1 MAERTGIPSGPSGP
15 GDGPLDG
22 GDVDPGDD
30 MVRRWAEVAD
40 RLSWSR
46 PYDRV
51 LDLAPPYDDWFP
63 GGELNVSVSCLD
75 RHLAERGQQAAVLWE
90 GEPGDRRSLTYA
102 ALHDEVGRLAS
113 ALRGMGVRPGDRV
126 ALHLGWLPETVAAIL
141 ACARVGAEY
150 TVIPVALPVEALSL
164 RLEDFGP
171 RVLFTQDGGWRR
183 GTILPLKARAD
194 EALEAS
200 SGVEHTVVV
209 RRTGVHV
216 DWFQG
221 DRWYDEVL
229 ASADPANGHPEV
241 LPAPHRLVAVHLAN
255 RRGRPVVIHH
265 GAANLAA
272 AALAIQLH
280 GVAAGDVYWC
290 AGDVSWLGAQTH
302 GIFGPLLAGSS
313 ALMYEG
319 TLDMPDPARAWHL
332 VSRYGVTSLMTSPSI
347 VRTLRGWSL
356 TAPDHATAS
365 LRRMTTLGERL
376 DPDLRAWLAT
386 VVGADVVIADGWGQV
401 ELGGIVAFDS
411 PADPERLPG
420 GGFTILDDSGQPVP
434 DGEVGEW
441 VMRRPWAGML
451 RAVDVH
457 GEDPT
462 ASHWTRQPGCYAT
475 GDLARRTPVGSVD
488 FLGRLDEVMSVSGQ
502 LVSLNE
508 VRGVLLDQPFVADAE
523 VFERVDPSLGRSVAA
538 AVVLRDGAPS
548 DDASLRAVQDW
559 VRELLG
565 GLSRPR
571 ALLVVDRFGH
581 ELSVPTRRR
590 AFSSLA
596 AGVGVDPVAVTW
608 DQVVAAAGT
617 EAQS

>member
-1 MAERTGIPSGPSGP
+1 MAEHGWVPDVPDDP
-15 GDGPLDG
+15 DDG
-22 GDVDPGDD
+22 
-30 MVRRWAEVAD
+30 VRRWAGVAE
-40 RLSWSR
+40 RLTWSR

-51 LDLAPPYDDWFP
+51 LDVAPPYDDWFP
-63 GGELNVSVSCLD
+63 GGELNVSVNCTD
-75 RHLAERGQQAAVLWE
+75 RHLAARGEQAAVLWE
-90 GEPGDRRSLTYA
+90 GEPGDRRTLTYA
-102 ALHDEVGRLAS
+102 DLHDEVVRLAS

-150 TVIPVALPVEALSL
+150 TVIPVALPVEALSV

-221 DRWYDEVL
+221 DRWYHDVL
-229 ASADPANGHPEV
+229 VSADREGGHPES
-241 LPAPHRLVAVHLAN
+241 LPSPHRLVAIHLAN

-265 GAANLAA
+265 GTANLAV
-272 AALAIQLH
+272 AALAIHLH
-280 GVAAGDVYWC
+280 GLAAGDVYWC

-302 GIFGPLLAGSS
+302 GILGPLLNGDS
-313 ALMYEG
+313 AVMYEG
-319 TLDMPDPARAWHL
+319 TLDVPDAARAWHL
-332 VSRYGVTSLMTSPSI
+332 VRRYQVSSMMTSPSI

-356 TAPDHATAS
+356 TAPEASVAS

-376 DPDLRAWLAT
+376 DPDLRAWLTT
-386 VVGADVVIADGWGQV
+386 VLGTGVVVADGWGQV

-411 PADPERLPG
+411 PVDPARLPG
-420 GGFTILDDSGQPVP
+420 AGFAILDDTGRPVP
-434 DGEVGEW
+434 DGGVGEW
-441 VMRRPWAGML
+441 VMRRPWAGTL
-451 RAVDVH
+451 RAVDAH

-462 ASHWTRQPGCYAT
+462 ASHWTRHPGCYAT
-475 GDLARRTPVGSVD
+475 GDLVRRTPSGSVD
-488 FLGRLDEVMSVSGQ
+488 FLGRLDEVVSVSGQ

-508 VRGVLLDQPFVADAE
+508 VRDVLLDQPFVADAE

-548 DDASLRAVQDW
+548 DAATLREMQDG

-571 ALLVVDRFGH
+571 TLLVVDRFGD
-581 ELSVPTRRR
+581 ELSGTPLRK
-590 AFSSLA
+590 ALA
-596 AGVGVDPVAVTW
+596 AISTGLEHDPAKVTW
-608 DQVVAAAGT
+608 QQVVSAVRP
-617 EAQS
+617 